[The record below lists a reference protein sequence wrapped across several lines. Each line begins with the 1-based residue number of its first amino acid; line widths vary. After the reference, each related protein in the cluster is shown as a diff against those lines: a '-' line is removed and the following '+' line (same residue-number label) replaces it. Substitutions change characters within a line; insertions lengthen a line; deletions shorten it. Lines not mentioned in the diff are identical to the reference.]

1 MGNLI
6 HAPLSQKYLTLNILM
21 LIPQDPKRFFL
32 RRLNPIKKIAID
44 PTSVLAGKRHIKK
57 TTEP

>member
-6 HAPLSQKYLTLNILM
+6 QAPLLLKDLTLNMLM

-32 RRLNPIKKIAID
+32 RRLNPIKK
-44 PTSVLAGKRHIKK
+44 KCH
-57 TTEP
+57 